1 MKSIQNSAWKYMKK
15 YKINF
20 SYYIINIF
28 CIIKIFQLVVAK

>member
-20 SYYIINIF
+20 SYYIF
-28 CIIKIFQLVVAK
+28 YVIKIFQLVVAK